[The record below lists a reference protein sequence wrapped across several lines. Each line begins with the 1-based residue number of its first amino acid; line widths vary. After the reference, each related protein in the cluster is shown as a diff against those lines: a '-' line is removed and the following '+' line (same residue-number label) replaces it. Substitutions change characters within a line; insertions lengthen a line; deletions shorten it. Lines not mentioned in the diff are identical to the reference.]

1 MHARKGGCARA
12 GGYNRQLQ
20 IWLCVLF
27 LCVRCVGKLE
37 ATQTLEDEFD
47 PDATIP
53 RKLESELETAA
64 GGEEESELDIAAA
77 FAEAHVH
84 VDSQRF

>member
-1 MHARKGGCARA
+1 M
-12 GGYNRQLQ
+12 
-20 IWLCVLF
+20 
-27 LCVRCVGKLE
+27 GKLE

-47 PDATIP
+47 PTLCVEAVP

-64 GGEEESELDIAAA
+64 GGEAESELDTAAS
-77 FAEAHVH
+77 AEAHVH

>member
-47 PDATIP
+47 PTLP

-64 GGEEESELDIAAA
+64 GGEAESELDIAAA

>member
-1 MHARKGGCARA
+1 M
-12 GGYNRQLQ
+12 
-20 IWLCVLF
+20 
-27 LCVRCVGKLE
+27 GKLE

-47 PDATIP
+47 PTLP

-64 GGEEESELDIAAA
+64 GGEAESELDIAAA

>member
-37 ATQTLEDEFD
+37 ATQTLEDEYDTD
-47 PDATIP
+47 PTLP

-64 GGEEESELDIAAA
+64 GGEAESELDTAA

>member
-37 ATQTLEDEFD
+37 ATQTLEDEVD
-47 PDATIP
+47 STLP
-53 RKLESELETAA
+53 RKLESELDTAA
-64 GGEEESELDIAAA
+64 GAEALESELDTAAG
-77 FAEAHVH
+77 AEAHVH

>member
-1 MHARKGGCARA
+1 M
-12 GGYNRQLQ
+12 
-20 IWLCVLF
+20 
-27 LCVRCVGKLE
+27 GKLE

-64 GGEEESELDIAAA
+64 GGEAESEPDLDIAAA

>member
-47 PDATIP
+47 ATLP

-64 GGEEESELDIAAA
+64 GGEAESELDVAAA